1 MIFFLISGQDFV
13 SLVDVCNNP
22 KSRPDRQPEVSSCN
36 VQSLWGYWQDNI
48 TLFDQEHIHD
58 VITKPLT
65 WQDHFFMCT
74 SNPTALTNPDEIQCM
89 SAGGL
94 PMFPF
99 VVLGGFLPKGKR
111 KKNIFGPK
119 IQNMILFFKLPPNS
133 NIFWCSEKK
142 SRKLKNKKIN
152 YRKN

>member
-1 MIFFLISGQDFV
+1 M
-13 SLVDVCNNP
+13 
-22 KSRPDRQPEVSSCN
+22 SSCN

-99 VVLGGFLPKGKR
+99 VVLGGFLPKGKI
-111 KKNIFGPK
+111 KKNISNFQIPAK
-119 IQNMILFFKLPPNS
+119 IRI
-133 NIFWCSEKK
+133 IFDIVKK
-142 SRKLKNKKIN
+142 SRKFKK
-152 YRKN
+152 KKFKVSK